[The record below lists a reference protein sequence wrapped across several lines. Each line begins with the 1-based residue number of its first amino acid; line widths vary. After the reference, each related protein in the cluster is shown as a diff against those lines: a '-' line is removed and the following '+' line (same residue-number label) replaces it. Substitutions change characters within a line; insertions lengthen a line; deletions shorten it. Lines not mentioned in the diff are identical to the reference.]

1 MADVHSRIAELRVIP
16 MIAIDDVDKAVPLA
30 DALIEGRLPIV
41 EITFR
46 TEPGQAAIR
55 TIAER
60 RPDCLLGAG
69 TILTVDQLKA
79 ARDAGATFGVSP
91 GFNPK
96 VVAEAVRM
104 GFAFSPGV
112 MTPSDVEA
120 ALDVGLD
127 VLKYFPAEAAGGV
140 KMLKSLAGPY
150 RHTGVKFIPTG
161 GINTENFVEY
171 LALDVVLAVGGSWIA
186 RREDIAAGNWD
197 RIRANCEAI
206 RAALGAS

>member
-1 MADVHSRIAELRVIP
+1 MADVHSRIGELGVIP
-16 MIAIDDVDKAVPLA
+16 MIAIDDADNALRLA
-30 DALIEGRLPIV
+30 DTLSEGGLPIV

-46 TEPGQAAIR
+46 TEAGQAAIR
-55 TIAER
+55 TIAGQ

-79 ARDAGATFGVSP
+79 ARDAGASFGVSP

-120 ALDVGLD
+120 ALDAGLR

-140 KMLKSLAGPY
+140 KVLKALTGPY
-150 RHTGVKFIPTG
+150 KHTGVKFMPTG
-161 GINTENFVEY
+161 GINTENFMEY
-171 LALDVVLAVGGSWIA
+171 LALDVVLAVGGSWVA
-186 RREDIAAGNWD
+186 KRDDIAAGNWD
-197 RIRANCEAI
+197 KIKANCQAI
-206 RAALGAS
+206 RAAMEEP

>member
-1 MADVHSRIAELRVIP
+1 MAAVHSRIAELRVIP
-16 MIAIDDVDKAVPLA
+16 MIAIDDVEKAVPLA
-30 DALIEGRLPIV
+30 DALIEARLPIV

-46 TEPGQAAIR
+46 TEAGQAAIR
-55 TIAER
+55 TIAEQ

-91 GFNPK
+91 GLNPK

-104 GFAFSPGV
+104 GFPFSPGV

-150 RHTGVKFIPTG
+150 RHTGVRFIPTG

-186 RREDIAAGNWD
+186 RRDDIAAGNWD
-197 RIRANCEAI
+197 RIKANCEAI